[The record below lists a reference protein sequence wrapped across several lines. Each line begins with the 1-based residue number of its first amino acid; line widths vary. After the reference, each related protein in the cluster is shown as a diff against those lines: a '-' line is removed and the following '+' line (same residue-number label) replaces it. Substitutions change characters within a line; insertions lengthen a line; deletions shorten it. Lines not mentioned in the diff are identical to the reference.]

1 MQPGKTI
8 AEREPQHPASGNF
21 LRDIVFG
28 ANDGV
33 VTAIGLLVGISGTM
47 VNQSTVII
55 AGTLTIVAGAASMAL
70 GNYLAVKSQKE
81 FYDSMEKIER
91 WEMDNKPEVERDE
104 IREIYTNMGF
114 DKQTVETLTKKVTS
128 DRELWLAVMMRD
140 ELGLVKEE
148 SPKISGVLIGLFYL
162 LGGIPPLLPF
172 ILLSPLSRALIASIF
187 TSIVVMA
194 LIGTIRW
201 WLNKGS
207 LGSKVVE
214 TITIGLLAAAI
225 GYAAGEALNFFG
237 VSGISI

>member
-1 MQPGKTI
+1 
-8 AEREPQHPASGNF
+8 
-21 LRDIVFG
+21 
-28 ANDGV
+28 
-33 VTAIGLLVGISGTM
+33 
-47 VNQSTVII
+47 
-55 AGTLTIVAGAASMAL
+55 
-70 GNYLAVKSQKE
+70 
-81 FYDSMEKIER
+81 
-91 WEMDNKPEVERDE
+91 
-104 IREIYTNMGF
+104 
-114 DKQTVETLTKKVTS
+114 VETLTKKVTS

>member
-1 MQPGKTI
+1 
-8 AEREPQHPASGNF
+8 
-21 LRDIVFG
+21 
-28 ANDGV
+28 
-33 VTAIGLLVGISGTM
+33 M

-91 WEMDNKPEVERDE
+91 WEMDNKPDVERDE